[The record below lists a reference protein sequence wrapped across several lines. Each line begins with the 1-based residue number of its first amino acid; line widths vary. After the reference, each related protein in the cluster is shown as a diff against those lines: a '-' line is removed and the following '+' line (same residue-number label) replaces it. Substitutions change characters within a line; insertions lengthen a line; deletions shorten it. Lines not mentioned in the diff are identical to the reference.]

1 MIQSGKIRIALEAGL
16 VLGCMALAWLVY
28 HDLVALPY
36 ESQPKGVENPAPQAL
51 PTLTAETQFLMPSIG
66 AFRETIQRPIFSQSR
81 RPPEKEQVAEK
92 TSAPNAELDL
102 IVRGIV
108 FSAAERIAFVSPKD
122 NRSVSRSTPILQL
135 SEGAEYKGWTV
146 AEIAPKE
153 VTFRQNDRDVSL
165 KLDFRPDAKS
175 R

>member
-1 MIQSGKIRIALEAGL
+1 MTWS
-16 VLGCMALAWLVY
+16 
-28 HDLVALPY
+28 
-36 ESQPKGVENPAPQAL
+36 PQAL

-81 RPPEKEQVAEK
+81 RPPEKEQVAK
-92 TSAPNAELDL
+92 GTAPKAEPDL